1 MRHLS
6 LIPKN
11 IFTIRLLNIKATPDL
26 STVFVVMDYEDN
38 DLKKI
43 LNISNKM

>member
-11 IFTIRLLNIKATPDL
+11 IFTAQLLKIKASEDL
-26 STVFVVMDYEDN
+26 STVFVVMDYEEN

-43 LNISNKM
+43 LNISS